1 MMGKKSIAVIVGVCT
16 AAIYGSLVLVG
27 IKDHW
32 PKMSLRVLV
41 LLSGA
46 VFVALY
52 FAGKWIGV
60 RSEQNKKLPTSSK
73 ELRRR
78 TKEFYD
84 RLASQVG
91 LTRDDNH

>member
-1 MMGKKSIAVIVGVCT
+1 
-16 AAIYGSLVLVG
+16 
-27 IKDHW
+27 
-32 PKMSLRVLV
+32 MSLRVLV

-60 RSEQNKKLPTSSK
+60 RSEQNKKIPTSSK

-84 RLASQVG
+84 RLASQG
-91 LTRDDNH
+91 RPHSRR

>member
-1 MMGKKSIAVIVGVCT
+1 MISEKSVGRIFGLCLAAVFGALIMGG
-16 AAIYGSLVLVG
+16 L
-27 IKDHW
+27 DWHQ
-32 PKMSLRVLV
+32 MSRGALL

-52 FAGKWIGV
+52 FAGRWIAV
-60 RSEQNKKLPTSSK
+60 RSELNKKLPTSSK

-84 RLASQVG
+84 WLDSQG
-91 LTRDDNH
+91 RPQSRR